1 MEIMISEDPDKKP
14 TLGTFLM
21 NCAVVASAM
30 DKKIDSPCHHAQ
42 YEDLPSQ
49 ISPPPLDCETDASKH
64 GRIKL
69 NDSSSHD
76 MKHEDVES
84 PALPPPLEHDVIEAN
99 PERRKIHFS
108 SFVDVKHEDLEP
120 QISQPQLDQE
130 EATSQGRRE
139 MKGVFSHDAKRKD
152 FNEPTISRL
161 GKSSKLLIFDLEEK
175 VNRTRR
181 LYRIKVILRR
191 VVIAVLTLVWLLLV
205 PLVLSYNQGITKA
218 SAWYF
223 SIQSGFG
230 VGFGAISVE
239 GMGIEF
245 LLAIHLL
252 LGSIYIA
259 LLLTTLIEFFAERTA
274 EKKLKKEME
283 MSEEEEEK
291 TVGRLLLGQ
300 VHLHM
305 SSFYVAVALY
315 ILVLIAGTLYGT
327 LRERWTFG
335 RSLLFAISGPHS
347 TGLVAPTIK
356 PFDENAIFNPIFVSF
371 LVTIGVPV
379 HAFVIGK
386 LTMILLDNDSNKKNL
401 SSAMSRRRKARA
413 ALLRVEENITGQGKI
428 KAKFN
433 DDDDGVH
440 DENSQDKMEGQT
452 KSEKDIKNNIGDEDS
467 GIDRFA
473 FLSLYLLEQNKIREH
488 DLLQLMKEYE
498 FLKSNGNSRDVPFL
512 QHEVKI
518 STRDNFDSVPLWKI
532 NARLQFMQLVHYK
545 GIKKNKWPYYIRD
558 VEERRSRKQRQYR
571 PWL

>member
-1 MEIMISEDPDKKP
+1 
-14 TLGTFLM
+14 M
-21 NCAVVASAM
+21 NCTAVISTPHRFILDKEKESASAM
-30 DKKIDSPCHHAQ
+30 DKKIDSYFHHAQ
-42 YEDLPSQ
+42 YGDLESQ
-49 ISPPPLDCETDASKH
+49 ISLPPLDYETDTSKH
-64 GRIKL
+64 GNIKL
-69 NDSSSHD
+69 NDSSSYD

-84 PALPPPLEHDVIEAN
+84 PASPPQLEHEAPEAE
-99 PERRKIHFS
+99 PERRRVHFS
-108 SFVDVKHEDLEP
+108 SSVDVKHEDLEP

-139 MKGVFSHDAKRKD
+139 MNGSFSHDAKRKD
-152 FNEPTISRL
+152 FNKPTISRL

-175 VNRTRR
+175 VKRTRR

-205 PLVLSYNQGITKA
+205 PLVLTGNQGITKA

-259 LLLTTLIEFFAERTA
+259 FILTTLIELFAERTA

-386 LTMILLDNDSNKKNL
+386 LTTILLDNDSNKKNL

-433 DDDDGVH
+433 DDYP
-440 DENSQDKMEGQT
+440 EEKIEGQMNSKQ
-452 KSEKDIKNNIGDEDS
+452 KSDEDS